1 SLRYAEHRRGRVTDS
16 GNKGRVTATG
26 VQQTKR
32 CTLREAEAEDNIS
45 CENFEISKSD
55 DNSSTWYENEL
66 LWAPSTWWVHTV
78 IHEPFGESKP
88 TLHQL
93 LAPYLSI
100 YDDEISMLHEMAKN
114 AWITVL
120 SEATSHNSVNLT

>member
-1 SLRYAEHRRGRVTDS
+1 MAAYRFSLRYAEHRRGRVTDS

-45 CENFEISKSD
+45 CENFEISKSKPSRESVRKVVREQEKEVMLFDNDSGGSYKAAAHEKDGDNALFPESD

-66 LWAPSTWWVHTV
+66 LWAPSS
-78 IHEPFGESKP
+78 PK
-88 TLHQL
+88 
-93 LAPYLSI
+93 
-100 YDDEISMLHEMAKN
+100 
-114 AWITVL
+114 
-120 SEATSHNSVNLT
+120 